1 MNVSTISN
9 ARDAVRPGRQHRSDH
24 AAAGLIVG
32 IAGVRRNAA
41 VAACA
46 NGALTAFCEQERVT
60 RVRGIKLDPTV
71 VPEQALAAVLALAGR
86 RSSDIERYAVA
97 EEEVR
102 LPGDL
107 HVERIDHHE
116 AHAACAF
123 YSSVFER
130 AAVLVCDRHNVPPMS
145 VWAAGPSGLQRHQW
159 DGGVGL
165 AFLYSECARIFG
177 FDEGQEHRLEAL
189 ARLDR
194 GDEAERLGQVWSY
207 SSGAVR
213 AHDTWRSAVAEW
225 LDERRD
231 LRHRAR
237 VAAACQCRLGQLL
250 LELVRDVRAAVD
262 VPTLCLSGGLF
273 YNTYF
278 TTLLRQA
285 PGVDDLFVAPNP
297 GNAGVAAGAA
307 FAASPSTLPRHV
319 VSPFLGPEFDV
330 EETKA
335 TLDNCKLSYECL
347 SEGDTI
353 AAAVD
358 ALRRGHLVGWFQGRM
373 EWGARALGN
382 RSILADPRRADMRE
396 IINTKIKFRE
406 KFRPFAPA
414 VLEERHHEF
423 FEGSVADP
431 FMLQVYPVRPDKRD
445 VIPAVT
451 HVDGSGRLQTVARD
465 ANPRY
470 WQLIRAFG
478 DRTGVPVL
486 LNTSFNVKG
495 EPIVETPEDAIQ
507 CFLTTGIDYLVLHDV
522 LMEKKRAHTVVSPV
536 IAAYSELASLIRTA
550 LTADV
555 RD

>member
-1 MNVSTISN
+1 MNASTVSS
-9 ARDAVRPGRQHRSDH
+9 ARDAVRPVRQDRSDH
-24 AAAGLIVG
+24 AAAALIVG

-46 NGALTAFCEQERVT
+46 DGALTAFCEQERVT

-177 FDEGQEHRLEAL
+177 FDEGQEYRLEAL

-194 GDEAERLGQVWSY
+194 GDEVERLGQVWSY

-213 AHDTWRSAVAEW
+213 AHDKWRSAVEEW

-237 VAAACQCRLGQLL
+237 VAAACQRRLGQLL

-285 PGVDDLFVAPNP
+285 PGFDDLFVAPNP

-307 FAASPSTLPRHV
+307 FAASPPLLARRPM

-373 EWGARALGN
+373 EWAHRALGN
-382 RSILADPRRADMRE
+382 RSILASPCGPYALDNLNVFLKQR
-396 IINTKIKFRE
+396 
-406 KFRPFAPA
+406 
-414 VLEERHHEF
+414 ERHRAYGVSVPGGTCDRF
-423 FEGSVADP
+423 FEGPPCSR
-431 FMLQVYPVRPDKRD
+431 FMEFEYRVRDRDRLRHILPDGTAALR
-445 VIPAVT
+445 VQTIP
-451 HVDGSGRLQTVARD
+451 DGDEEARRFHRLHT
-465 ANPRY
+465 
-470 WQLIRAFG
+470 AFG
-478 DRTGVPVL
+478 EATGVPVL
-486 LNTSFNVKG
+486 VNTSFNG
-495 EPIVETPEDAIQ
+495 FLEPMVCTPRDAIRV
-507 CFLTTGIDYLVLHDV
+507 FYGAGLDMLVLDRFV
-522 LMEKKRAHTVVSPV
+522 LRK
-536 IAAYSELASLIRTA
+536 
-550 LTADV
+550 
-555 RD
+555 